1 MCCVFG
7 ILFIFLGNLA
17 GNSVSFGINVLI
29 AAGKDPIYD
38 KEHNYYKGQVIG
50 FAIAVPTI
58 CVALHM
64 FSRKGGI
71 LINNVFA
78 VTKVGILLTIILLGW
93 IHASGKLQSTGINE
107 KPKASTSQNV
117 TITSQN
123 VTITS
128 DMINSASKTNFDT
141 SRSFHVESN
150 DFSTVVQ
157 ALLYAIYPYTGF
169 EQPFYVLSE
178 VRKPRRIF
186 PSATIGAMVLT
197 TILYMLVNIS
207 YFCVVPAETYTLV
220 PSNTIDMAGT
230 FFHYLFDTSNPSDPR
245 IGRRVIAALKAF
257 SVLGNTFVLTY
268 TAARVKQEI
277 AKEGIIPF
285 SLFFATGHTTILAKL
300 GSLLSSNP
308 AKGSPLR
315 RSSNASIDLDKHLEQ
330 SPMAALGLQ
339 WVTSVLLVALTSM
352 CQPKVAYSFLVGLY
366 SYSIVAVLG
375 MLTAGG
381 LLYLKFDSYFYGP
394 DGRRWYDKCAWPE
407 TGTWVRKVSG
417 LYALVYFLVMAFLL
431 FASFVPSPPGSSFSQ
446 AVQGYSPYLVSGIG
460 LSSVTWGVIWWAG
473 LMWREWKGRW
483 MLKARRT
490 PYVEP
495 DGDGGWVQRVEVV
508 DHERVRRPDGLRR
521 RMFEMDRLNRG
532 EGTSV

>member
-1 MCCVFG
+1 MSCIFG
-7 ILFIFLGNLA
+7 ILFISLGNTA

-29 AAGKDPIYD
+29 AAGKDPIND

-58 CVALHM
+58 CVAVHM

-93 IHASGKLQSTGINE
+93 IHASGKLQSSGINE
-107 KPKASTSQNV
+107 KPQAS
-117 TITSQN
+117 TSQN

-141 SRSFHVESN
+141 SHSFHAGSN
-150 DFSTVVQ
+150 DVSTVVQ
-157 ALLYAIYPYTGF
+157 ALIYAIYPYTGF

-178 VRKPRRIF
+178 VRKPNKIF
-186 PSATIGAMVLT
+186 PSATIGAMVFT

-207 YFCVVPAETYTLV
+207 YFCVVPAETYTLG
-220 PSNTIDMAGT
+220 PSNSIDMAGT
-230 FFHYLFDTSNPSDPR
+230 FFHYLFDTSNPSDPQ
-245 IGRRVIAALKAF
+245 IGHRVIAAFKAF

-300 GSLLSSNP
+300 RSLLSSNP
-308 AKGSPLR
+308 AKGSPFHR
-315 RSSNASIDLDKHLEQ
+315 GSNASIDLDKHLEQ
-330 SPMAALGLQ
+330 SPIAALGLQ

-381 LLYLKFDSYFYGP
+381 LLYLNFDSYFRGP
-394 DGRRWYDKCAWPE
+394 DGRRWYDKCAWPR
-407 TGTWVRKVSG
+407 TGTWVRKVSSV
-417 LYALVYFLVMAFLL
+417 YTLVYFLSMAFIL
-431 FASFVPSPPGSSFSQ
+431 FASFAPLPPSSPFSQ
-446 AVQGYSPYLVSGIG
+446 AVHGYSPYLVCGIG
-460 LSSVTWGVIWWAG
+460 LSSVTWGMIWWAV

-483 MLKARRT
+483 MLKTRRT

-508 DHERVRRPDGLRR
+508 DHERVRNPDRLRKR
-521 RMFEMDRLNRG
+521 VFEMDRLNKG
-532 EGTSV
+532 EGNSV